1 MEQHG
6 RLLLAP
12 APGSATNTLVS
23 AVGRQL
29 VTTTGTACGVP
40 TTHCHGCALVG
51 SVMSGPSKS
60 AAVMDGRSVSLSK
73 RQKFFVLCLLSCAL
87 YEAALCAGR
96 SVHLHTTVRTDLSAC
111 MFVCFVS
118 LVLRPTIH
126 SGSLPAAG
134 LWAWLAK
141 RCVVVCCSTAVNSC
155 PAEFAP
161 ASYKVQLLPLFQ
173 VALLCCCCFHL
184 GGVGRLGGRIK
195 LHSSYGEVQGQFV
208 LLCRHL
214 WHL

>member
-1 MEQHG
+1 MAVCCWPQH
-6 RLLLAP
+6 
-12 APGSATNTLVS
+12 LV
-23 AVGRQL
+23 VPTHWFRQL
-29 VTTTGTACGVP
+29 AGSWSPLPVLPVGCLLRTVTVA
-40 TTHCHGCALVG
+40 HLFAL
-51 SVMSGPSKS
+51 SCSGPSKS

-73 RQKFFVLCLLSCAL
+73 RQKFFVRCLLSCAL
-87 YEAALCAGR
+87 YGAALCAGR

-155 PAEFAP
+155 PVEFAP
-161 ASYKVQLLPLFQ
+161 ASYKVQLLPRFQ
-173 VALLCCCCFHL
+173 GALLCCCCFHL

-195 LHSSYGEVQGQFV
+195 LHSSYGEIQGQFV
-208 LLCRHL
+208 LLCRRL